1 MTEIYSEVNWQ
12 KYLNT
17 DRERRTTRKQ
27 DQDHRNEF
35 ESDLG
40 RVIFSPALR
49 RMHDKAQVIPLTSGD
64 SIHTRLTHSME
75 VMSIAYSLGIELCRN
90 EAFKKAYTADGDPL
104 FYEQRIPIIL
114 KTAALAHDIGNPPFG
129 HFGETIIQ
137 KYFREYFE
145 DKGQILTEEEKADFT
160 EFDGNA
166 QGFRILT
173 RLQYLGDLNGLNLTY
188 ATLGAYT
195 KYPNSGKR
203 QKDNYIGLKKHGVFT
218 TESSVLENL
227 AKKCGMIMDG
237 NTYIK
242 RHPLS
247 FLVEAADSIC
257 YNIMDVED
265 GVNKK
270 WFTYDSVI
278 EELNTYIRDHI
289 GVDDKYKEFFD
300 LQALVGLKIS
310 KNDDESEKKKM
321 VNFRICVINYFVK
334 LAIKNFINNLKDIDD
349 GKYTEELIED
359 DFFYVS
365 KAFQNFAKKH
375 IYTQKAI
382 QEIELTGVSV
392 ITGIFKYLIDYVFST
407 DEQYRRRAKSII
419 SRNCLKVVMHEEKA
433 KEEQEKGKYYFSDD
447 EIADF
452 DLDRLSTRSKLRM
465 IVDFVSGMTDK
476 YAVSLY
482 RQLNGQQLRSSIY

>member
-1 MTEIYSEVNWQ
+1 MAELYKEVDWK

-17 DRERRTTRKQ
+17 NRVRQTTRKPGQ
-27 DQDHRNEF
+27 DNRNDF

-40 RVIFSPALR
+40 RIIFSPAMR

-64 SIHTRLTHSME
+64 SIHTRLTHSLE

-90 EAFKKAYTADGDPL
+90 KNFKETYFVEDDPL
-104 FYEQRIPIIL
+104 FCEQRIPVIL

-173 RLQYLGDLNGLNLTY
+173 RLQYIGDLYGLNLTY

-195 KYPNSGKR
+195 KYPNAGKR
-203 QKDNYIGLKKHGVFT
+203 QKNTYIGLKKHGVFT
-218 TESSVLENL
+218 TEESVLDKMADNCGL
-227 AKKCGMIMDG
+227 NAKTEDG
-237 NTYIK
+237 RKFIK

-270 WFTYDSVI
+270 WFTYKTVI
-278 EELNTYIRDHI
+278 DELNTFIRKQIKKKEEKESFDI
-289 GVDDKYKEFFD
+289 EKYLSVNTPKDD
-300 LQALVGLKIS
+300 
-310 KNDDESEKKKM
+310 NRTEKKKM
-321 VNFRICVINYFVK
+321 VDFRIRVISYYVE
-334 LAIKNFINNLKDIDD
+334 LAINNFLKNLEGIDK
-349 GKYTEELIED
+349 GEYKSELIED
-359 DFFYVS
+359 DPYFVS
-365 KAFQNFAKKH
+365 KTFQNFASKY
-375 IYTQKAI
+375 IYTQKEI

-392 ITGIFKYLIDYVFST
+392 ITGIFNYLIEYVFST

-419 SRNCLKVVMHEEKA
+419 SRNCLKVVMHEEKH
-433 KEEQEKGKYYFSDD
+433 KKDGNNENYYFKDS
-447 EIADF
+447 EIRDF
-452 DLDRLSTRSKLRM
+452 DLDRLTTRSKLRLC
-465 IVDFVSGMTDK
+465 IRYD
-476 YAVSLY
+476 
-482 RQLNGQQLRSSIY
+482 